1 MTDYRCAT
9 VDGSFAT
16 RRAYEANGPGAMFG
30 SAVALYCRLVRD
42 FGVSS
47 VVFAWEARG
56 AEKGGFRRRI
66 SSDYKSRRKPPTAEY
81 IDACEELQRALP
93 LLGAFQAWS
102 PAEADDVAYTIS
114 REWPGP
120 HLLWSADHDW
130 AQFVTAGTHLLKP
143 DCSQRPR
150 DVAPDEWRRPGD
162 TLVTPENIVEATGL
176 TAAGWF
182 EVLCLAGDPTDDI
195 PGLPRVGKVRAEALH
210 HACPTLVRDLVEGV
224 ECGNCGGMG
233 KQGDEFNALKA
244 QEGESG
250 WTPHK
255 CPKCG
260 GTGKVPAEVTHR
272 ALRALCAATE
282 PAMAKWVEVAIR
294 EVDALRLS
302 AALVQP
308 YLVEITV
315 EPPREDGLDELRT
328 WLEGHGLEAMFDQV
342 ARLVPEDD
350 DWGAA
355 PAATLI
361 DDCEPPF

>member
-1 MTDYRCAT
+1 MTEYRCA
-9 VDGSFAT
+9 VIDSSFLS
-16 RRAYEANGPGAMFG
+16 RRAFEANGPGAMFG
-30 SAVALYCRLVRD
+30 AAVALYCRLVRD
-42 FGVSS
+42 FWVGQ

-56 AEKGGFRRRI
+56 AEKGAFRRRI
-66 SSDYKSRRKPPTAEY
+66 SSDYKSRRKPPPQEY

-93 LLGAFQAWS
+93 LLGAWQAWS

-130 AQFVTAGTHLLKP
+130 AQFVTAGVHLLRP

-162 TLVTPENIVEATGL
+162 TLVTPENIVEATRL

-195 PGLPRVGKVRAEALH
+195 PGLPRVGRMRAEAIH
-210 HACPTLVRDLVEGV
+210 RACPTLVRDLTQMHDVDKEPP
-224 ECGNCGGMG
+224 EAICR
-233 KQGDEFNALKA
+233 D
-244 QEGESG
+244 
-250 WTPHK
+250 
-255 CPKCG
+255 
-260 GTGKVPAEVTHR
+260 
-272 ALRALCAATE
+272 LRALCAATE
-282 PAMAKWVEVAIR
+282 PAMAQWVEVAIR

-308 YLVEITV
+308 YLVELTV
-315 EPPREDGLDELRT
+315 EPPRDDGLDELRT
-328 WLEGHGLEAMFDQV
+328 WLEGHGLEAMLEQV
-342 ARLVPEDD
+342 IRLLPGDD

-355 PAATLI
+355 DGGLGHE
-361 DDCEPPF
+361 DLPF